1 MSFNYSPRIITDS
14 LRLYL
19 DAANPKSYISGSTT
33 WIDLTKYLNTGVLTN
48 TPTFSTSNGGS
59 IVFDGT
65 DDYIELTNNASAQFT
80 NLSEVTLEAV
90 IRPTTFSG
98 SGVRF
103 IYAQFFIP
111 GSTSCGIYLNTSGKF
126 IFGYRDNVQN
136 NSGAIKTVT
145 SNLTLT
151 VNTTYHLIATFQA
164 GVQTSLYINGM
175 YDTGSVQTNPIA
187 SLPPDFIRI
196 GRLYTSGFDFYSG
209 NIYLVKTY
217 SRALTATEVLQNYN
231 SVKTRFGL

>member
-1 MSFNYSPRIITDS
+1 MAGNIAPNMVTDG
-14 LRLYL
+14 LVLYL
-19 DAANPKSYISGSTT
+19 DAANPRSYISDSGVWNDISRGG
-33 WIDLTKYLNTGVLTN
+33 NTGTLTN
-48 TPTFSTSNGGS
+48 GPTFSSTNGGS
-59 IVFDGT
+59 IVFDGI
-65 DDYIELTNNASAQFT
+65 DDYIELTNNSSAQFT
-80 NLSEVTLEAV
+80 NSSEVTFEAV
-90 IRPTTFSG
+90 AQPTSFSG
-98 SGVRF
+98 SGNRF

-111 GSTSCGIYLNTSGKF
+111 GATSCGIYLNTSGKF
-126 IFGYRDNVQN
+126 IFGYRDNAQN

-209 NIYLVKTY
+209 NIYLIKTY
-217 SRALTATEVLQNYN
+217 SRALSATEVLQNYN
-231 SVKTRFGL
+231 STKTRFGL